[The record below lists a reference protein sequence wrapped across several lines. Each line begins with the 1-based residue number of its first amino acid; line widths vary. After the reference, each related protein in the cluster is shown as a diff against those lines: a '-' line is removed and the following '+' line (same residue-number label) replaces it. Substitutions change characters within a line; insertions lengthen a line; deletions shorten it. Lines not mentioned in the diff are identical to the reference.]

1 VAGIAFEPIRVPDHV
16 WRQHEATLRARDVG
30 ALFRL
35 AKQYAGASQ
44 NRIAAATGVAQS
56 RVNELMNRGGPVT
69 SIEVL
74 ERVADGLDLP
84 DHARLCLGLAPRD
97 GRGSR
102 PSGGRSQPTGVAW
115 SGRTENAEVRA
126 LLAHAAEVT
135 MGVSD
140 PDAAHRWA
148 ASEEVVT
155 PVPSRIGRAD
165 IDQIEHVTAAL
176 RAADYLHGGGACREA
191 AAAQTRWV
199 TRLLDVPADD
209 DTTLRLHLTLA
220 DLHNLTGWTSLDVA
234 LYSAARGHFAQA
246 LVHARTAG
254 QASLIANILYRTGRL
269 HLHREMTVEAL
280 RFFQLGQ
287 IAAQDSGCTMTVAV
301 LCANEAWAY
310 AALGDPTQATA
321 SLHRARD
328 ELSRA
333 DPASAAPW
341 VRFFGEADL
350 SGLAGLIHLD
360 LADTDPTHIALAR
373 GELEHALASRGDDM
387 ARTRTFEQIAL
398 ATACLRDGDTDTGVA
413 VGWTAAT
420 NAASLQSVRVRDRLQ
435 PLMVAAQAAPTA
447 DADQLAHH
455 LAALTS
461 S

>member
-1 VAGIAFEPIRVPDHV
+1 
-16 WRQHEATLRARDVG
+16 
-30 ALFRL
+30 LFRL

-56 RVNELMNRGGPVT
+56 RVNVLMNRGGPVT

-74 ERVADGLDLP
+74 QRVADGLNLP
-84 DHARLCLGLAPRD
+84 DHARMCLGLAPRD
-97 GRGSR
+97 AGRSR
-102 PSGGRSQPTGVAW
+102 PAGGRTQPAGVSW
-115 SGRTENAEVRA
+115 PGRAEDAEVRA

-148 ASEEVVT
+148 AGAGAVT
-155 PVPSRIGRAD
+155 PVPSRIDRAD
-165 IDQIEHVTAAL
+165 VEQIEHITAAL

-220 DLHNLTGWTSLDVA
+220 DLHNLAGWTSLDVA

-246 LVHARTAG
+246 LVHARMAG

-269 HLHREMTVEAL
+269 HLHRSMTVEAL

-287 IAAQDSGCTMTVAV
+287 IAAQDSGCTVTVAV
-301 LCANEAWAY
+301 LCANEAWTY
-310 AALGDPTQATA
+310 AMLGDRGQATA

-328 ELSRA
+328 ELARA
-333 DPASAAPW
+333 DSATAAPW

-360 LADTDPTHIALAR
+360 LVASDAAHIGHAR
-373 GELEHALASRGDDM
+373 RELEHALDLRGDDM

-398 ATACLRDGDTDTGVA
+398 ATACLHDGDIDSGVA
-413 VGWTAAT
+413 MGWTAAT
-420 NAASLQSVRVRDRLQ
+420 NAAGLQSVRVRDRLR
-435 PLMVAAQAAPTA
+435 PLMAVASAVPTT

-455 LAALTS
+455 LAAMTAS
-461 S
+461 